1 MNREILFR
9 GKPIDKKFG
18 EWVEGFYMED
28 LNNGRMKSFIFN
40 SPLQIEIDPETIGQ
54 FIRIYDNAGR
64 KAFTGDFFKDNFGTI
79 LTIFQTPGGFATECN
94 PLAFGHGY
102 QGGTN
107 PSMPLSDQQTAFWFE
122 GNCKIIGNIHDN
134 PSLLK

>member
-54 FIRIYDNAGR
+54 FIRIYDNAVNQQLNLLIQC
-64 KAFTGDFFKDNFGTI
+64 AIFKYPKN
-79 LTIFQTPGGFATECN
+79 GGFE
-94 PLAFGHGY
+94 
-102 QGGTN
+102 
-107 PSMPLSDQQTAFWFE
+107 
-122 GNCKIIGNIHDN
+122 I
-134 PSLLK
+134 